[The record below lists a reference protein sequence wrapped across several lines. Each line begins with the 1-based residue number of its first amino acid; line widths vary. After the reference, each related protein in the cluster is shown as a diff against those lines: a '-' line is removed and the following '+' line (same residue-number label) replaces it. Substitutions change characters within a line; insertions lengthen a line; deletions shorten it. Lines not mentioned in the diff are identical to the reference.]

1 MRRHPMRFPLPL
13 LLLGAWLVA
22 CGATPH
28 EESGLELAES
38 PGEIESALCSGS
50 AVSALTL
57 GGISTYNGEMAGS
70 GNWQITAPANGV
82 RLEYF
87 IDNVQQAIEDR
98 TGASGSWYFS
108 QAGVLCGT
116 HTFVVRAY
124 PMVID
129 SAGNRTVCLT
139 SGSRSLTQSVTET
152 CPPPLGCNADNICNL
167 SCSFDQD
174 CYVCVHGAFC
184 TDDSQCGRNGVC
196 RRSNKSCMC
205 AIEEL

>member
-1 MRRHPMRFPLPL
+1 MRHRPMRFPLPV
-13 LLLGAWLVA
+13 LLLGALLVA

-28 EESGLELAES
+28 EEPGLEPAES
-38 PGEIESALCSGS
+38 PGELESALCSGS

-57 GGISTYNGEMAGS
+57 NGISTYQGEMAGS

-98 TGASGSWYFS
+98 PGSSGTWYFS
-108 QAGVLCGT
+108 QAGVPCGT
-116 HTFVVRAY
+116 HTFQVRAW

-139 SGSRSLTQSVTET
+139 SGPRSLTQSVTEACT
-152 CPPPLGCNADNICNL
+152 PPLGCNADNICNL

-174 CYVCVHGAFC
+174 CYTCVPGASC
-184 TDDSQCGRNGVC
+184 IDNSQ
-196 RRSNKSCMC
+196 
-205 AIEEL
+205 